1 MEGYVT
7 VEQMIEFREMKA
19 AIQKELLRCCPGSV
33 ITALGMNIPGPKKT
47 SEEIQAAFEAGVEAL
62 KETFCR
68 EGIHI
73 IGQRSLVV
81 KAGSVMFYALSC
93 PGAAYVKKLTVYLEE
108 THPLGR
114 LFDIDVLWPDG
125 KGISREALGLPK
137 RRCFLCDQEAKICG
151 RSRVHSV
158 EALQQAVEEMI
169 TCWMENQPD
178 SSMQTVKLVPSMRSK
193 EMQTGSIASGMM
205 QLSAEQGDNHGSNVQ
220 RNMGRSKIWQDSMRH
235 NYAAQ

>member
-7 VEQMIEFREMKA
+7 VEQMLEFREMKA
-19 AIQKELLRCCPGSV
+19 AIQAELLRCCPGSV

-81 KAGSVMFYALSC
+81 QAGSLMFYALSC

-151 RSRVHSV
+151 RSRAHSV
-158 EALQQAVEEMI
+158 EELQQAVEEMI